1 MWFFAP
7 AIFRSCVVSLSRC
20 FENEIVASVLF
31 FFLLLNIALAIYRT
45 CNILLLWSPYKKI
58 TCFTKKCLS
67 TSWGSP
73 PHLFYPIFHWFNFW
87 CIHTNAFSYQLSPHK
102 VIELEHKI
110 NPLWDLAIS
119 NLVLPLMAPFPS
131 LFQKHR
137 SGSLSKILMLLIRSL
152 QKIAIPCHSMM
163 IFKGNKFFTKM
174 KLLNGITSL
183 GLHEF
188 QWHL

>member
-1 MWFFAP
+1 M
-7 AIFRSCVVSLSRC
+7 
-20 FENEIVASVLF
+20 ENY
-31 FFLLLNIALAIYRT
+31 NIAKHVFFGRGPQKKYIAYAIYRT
-45 CNILLLWSPYKKI
+45 CDILLLWSPYKKK

-87 CIHTNAFSYQLSPHK
+87 CLHTNAFSYQLSPHK

-119 NLVLPLMAPFPS
+119 NLVLPLMAHFPS
-131 LFQKHR
+131 LFKNHR
-137 SGSLSKILMLLIRSL
+137 SGSLSKILVLLIRSL

-174 KLLNGITSL
+174 IVEWDNIIRFAWVSVTPIRLM
-183 GLHEF
+183 
-188 QWHL
+188 QD

>member
-1 MWFFAP
+1 MRY
-7 AIFRSCVVSLSRC
+7 ISQVRY
-20 FENEIVASVLF
+20 ITY
-31 FFLLLNIALAIYRT
+31 AIYRT
-45 CNILLLWSPYKKI
+45 CDILLLWSPYKKI
-58 TCFTKKCLS
+58 TCFTKKFLS

-137 SGSLSKILMLLIRSL
+137 SGSLSKILVLLIRSL